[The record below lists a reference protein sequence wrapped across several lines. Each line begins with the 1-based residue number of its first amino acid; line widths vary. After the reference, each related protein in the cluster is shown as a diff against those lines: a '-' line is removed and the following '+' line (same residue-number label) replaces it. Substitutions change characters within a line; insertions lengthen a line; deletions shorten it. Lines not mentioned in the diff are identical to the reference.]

1 MQGFHIYGYYF
12 YCEQLDSLLVLS
24 LYSSS
29 RKETKMII
37 IISCT
42 KIILELFLTLL
53 CGINVSMLNILKDK
67 NKSFNFKVIFV
78 LWFVFK
84 MSKSWHI
91 FHFLC
96 AQPVFFK
103 YLSSYTDVF
112 CYEHVD
118 SLAHILAG
126 YVSFLLAAAILSPL
140 CRLCFLP
147 TLFVVSCQYPPDL
160 LPR

>member
-1 MQGFHIYGYYF
+1 
-12 YCEQLDSLLVLS
+12 
-24 LYSSS
+24 
-29 RKETKMII
+29 MII

-96 AQPVFFK
+96 AQSVFFK

-126 YVSFLLAAAILSPL
+126 YVFFCWRRPFWVHFAGCAFYLHCLLWAVNIPRIY
-140 CRLCFLP
+140 C
-147 TLFVVSCQYPPDL
+147 PD
-160 LPR
+160 R